1 MPFLK
6 EFSILV
12 SKILWIKS
20 YYVMDD
26 DCGIDHCN
34 EVDCE
39 WNKLKTCTETSLEI
53 ASIVITI

>member
-6 EFSILV
+6 EFAKSSLK
-12 SKILWIKS
+12 KILRIKS

-26 DCGIDHCN
+26 DCRIDRCN

-39 WNKLKTCTETSLEI
+39 
-53 ASIVITI
+53 